1 MKMVCNFSAGEN
13 SIPVCCGFPQS
24 LAEDG
29 TPRETSDGI
38 AGNGG

>member
-1 MKMVCNFSAGEN
+1 MPKIIFQPLMISN
-13 SIPVCCGFPQS
+13 PQS